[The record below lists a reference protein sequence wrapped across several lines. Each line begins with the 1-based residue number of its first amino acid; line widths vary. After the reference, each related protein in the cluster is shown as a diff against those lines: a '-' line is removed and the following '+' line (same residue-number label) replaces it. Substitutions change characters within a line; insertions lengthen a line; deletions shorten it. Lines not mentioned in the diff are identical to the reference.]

1 VRRGADKAAVRPDQL
16 MRPHALPFLHVAF
29 RFQASHIASVSTT
42 KPPARSRNASKVIPP
57 PQPATAL
64 SYRCFPE
71 TRRSQLRKGGGWF
84 IPGRPSLDLVRPTEL
99 DDEVE
104 DHHAEAGIV

>member
-1 VRRGADKAAVRPDQL
+1 
-16 MRPHALPFLHVAF
+16 
-29 RFQASHIASVSTT
+29 
-42 KPPARSRNASKVIPP
+42 
-57 PQPATAL
+57 
-64 SYRCFPE
+64 
-71 TRRSQLRKGGGWF
+71 LRKGGGWF